1 MVLHNLKNYA
11 AHLIME
17 ELGKS
22 DFKTNVIPNGLK
34 NCMSFSHDNKL
45 VFIDSFQFLYSLL
58 NSLVKNLGGND
69 FKHLSQEFDIE
80 ILDLVKQKWFFPY
93 ECMCDFERFNE

>member
-22 DFKTNVIPNGLK
+22 DFKTNVIQT
-34 NCMSFSHDNKL
+34 D
-45 VFIDSFQFLYSLL
+45 
-58 NSLVKNLGGND
+58 
-69 FKHLSQEFDIE
+69 
-80 ILDLVKQKWFFPY
+80 
-93 ECMCDFERFNE
+93 